1 MPIFKSSIKILTLG
15 MESKP
20 GRCYNSLIVTLLK
33 PRCMF
38 LNREECFGGNWEKF
52 EKEINRENLQVEY
65 SKK

>member
-1 MPIFKSSIKILTLG
+1 

-20 GRCYNSLIVTLLK
+20 GCCYNSLIVTLLK